1 MARPEDTAPQDEI
14 DEVYE
19 TLEYRNPALPREAA
33 DALPLHPQGAADP
46 LAAAFATH
54 LKAEVRA
61 SPHTRSAYAQDLAQ
75 FAKHAFGTAEPPFR
89 WERVD
94 RYGVR
99 AFLVACQ
106 KNGDAPATTRRKL
119 AAVRTFYAFLL
130 REGKIAHNPCAGI
143 RGPKMPRKL
152 PIVLTQKQV
161 ADLLDA
167 PLAALSPDDGHAVS
181 QGEEFAA
188 VRDKAIL
195 EFLYSTGARVAE
207 CAAVSLRDADLD
219 SGTVRLLGKGSK
231 ERLAVLGGPATLAIH
246 AMLERADA
254 IFDNA
259 KSPSA
264 PLFRNQ
270 EGGRL
275 TTRSIERMLKH
286 WLAVAGLP
294 ANVTPHK
301 LRHSFAT
308 HMLEAGADLR
318 SVQEMLGHASLSTTQ
333 IYTHLAIERLR
344 EIYQSAHP
352 RA

>member
-1 MARPEDTAPQDEI
+1 MSNPENINETDD
-14 DEVYE
+14 VYE

-33 DALPLHPQGAADP
+33 EALPLHPQAAADP

-75 FAKHAFGTAEPPFR
+75 FAQSAFPNAAPPFR

-119 AAVRTFYAFLL
+119 AAVRTFYTFLV
-130 REGKIAHNPCAGI
+130 REGRVSRNPCAGV
-143 RGPKMPRKL
+143 RGPKMPQRL

-167 PLAALSPDDGHAVS
+167 PLAALSPDDGHPVT
-181 QGEEFAA
+181 QQEEFAA

-219 SGTVRLLGKGSK
+219 AGTVRLEGKGRK
-231 ERLAVLGGPATLAIH
+231 ERLAVLGGPATLAIR
-246 AMLERADA
+246 AMLERAEA
-254 IFDNA
+254 LFDNA
-259 KSPSA
+259 TAPSS
-264 PLFRNQ
+264 PLFRNL

-286 WLAVAGLP
+286 WLSAAGLP

>member
-1 MARPEDTAPQDEI
+1 MPPDET
-14 DEVYE
+14 EEAYK

-33 DALPLHPQGAADP
+33 DALPLHPQAAADP
-46 LAAAFATH
+46 LVAAFAEH
-54 LKAEVRA
+54 LRSEVRA

-75 FAKHAFGTAEPPFR
+75 FARSVFKDASPPFR
-89 WERVD
+89 WAGVD

-119 AAVRTFYAFLL
+119 AAIRTFFAFLV
-130 REGKIAHNPCAGI
+130 REGKVAHNPCAGV

-161 ADLLDA
+161 AELLDA
-167 PLAALSPDDGHAVS
+167 PLAAAASGDGAPS
-181 QGEEFAA
+181 EAEEFAA

-207 CAAVSLRDADLD
+207 CAAVSLRDVNLEA
-219 SGTVRLLGKGSK
+219 GTVRLEGKGRK
-231 ERLAVLGGPATLAIH
+231 ERLAVLGGPATLALR
-246 AMLERADA
+246 AMLERADGLFA
-254 IFDNA
+254 DCRA
-259 KSPSA
+259 SDT
-264 PLFRNQ
+264 PLFRNL

-286 WLAVAGLP
+286 WLAIAGLP

-318 SVQEMLGHASLSTTQ
+318 SVQELLGHARLSTTQ